1 MRFVSALIFLLNL
14 LALPTAAGETAHAKN
29 EWNRAYSDVS
39 ELFESLARK
48 SEQGQFEAAAE
59 LGVQARE
66 FVLSNTR
73 EDSIERAQYY
83 LAVAQVMR
91 AGGYRR
97 WDTLLDFSEQALTAY
112 SRLNGVSIDTLLEIY
127 SLYINA
133 LNNAWRRSPNRETM
147 LNRLTKLKEAIK
159 IAEQDANGQTSKAA
173 GDLFVTMSRAANS
186 KRKAKNLLSTAIDI
200 YGAALEPNAGLTL
213 WTMAQAARLE
223 SEKANAELLLE
234 ILPLFKEDDESL
246 QFKAAAHQQLS
257 VLFLKERK
265 EEQSLEQNIAA
276 YHTLKGL
283 GTERKFETKDYVPV
297 VKENPNYPRAAFKK
311 NITGYVIL
319 EYTVTKIGSVEDI
332 SVLDSEPRK
341 IFDKAAVDAAKKY
354 RYLPRI
360 VDGKPIEVPGVK
372 TRITFDIQ

>member
-1 MRFVSALIFLLNL
+1 MSVSN
-14 LALPTAAGETAHAKN
+14 
-29 EWNRAYSDVS
+29 
-39 ELFESLARK
+39 
-48 SEQGQFEAAAE
+48 
-59 LGVQARE
+59 
-66 FVLSNTR
+66 
-73 EDSIERAQYY
+73 
-83 LAVAQVMR
+83 
-91 AGGYRR
+91 YRR
-97 WDTLLDFSEQALTAY
+97 REALLDFSEQALTAY
-112 SRLNGVSIDTLLEIY
+112 SRINGVSIDTLLEIH

-147 LNRLTKLKEAIK
+147 LSRLTKIKEAIK

-200 YGAALEPNAGLTL
+200 YSQALGPNAGLTL

-276 YHTLKGL
+276 YHTLKKL

-297 VKENPNYPRAAFKK
+297 VKENPKYPRAAFTK

-341 IFDKAAVDAAKKY
+341 IFDKAAVNAAQKY

>member
-1 MRFVSALIFLLNL
+1 MKFVSALIFLLNL

-29 EWNRAYSDVS
+29 ERDRAYSDVS

-48 SEQGQFEAAAE
+48 SEQGQFEEAAQ

-73 EDSIERAQYY
+73 EDSIERAQYF
-83 LAVAQVMR
+83 LAVAQLMR

-112 SRLNGVSIDTLLEIY
+112 SRINDVSIDTLLEIH

-133 LNNAWRRSPNRETM
+133 LNDAWRRSPNRETM
-147 LNRLTKLKEAIK
+147 LSRLTKLKEAIK

-186 KRKAKNLLSTAIDI
+186 KKKAKNLLSTAIDI
-200 YGAALEPNAGLTL
+200 YGRALEPNAGLTL

-276 YHTLKGL
+276 YHTLKRL
-283 GTERKFETKDYVPV
+283 GTERKFETKDYLPV
-297 VKENPNYPRAAFKK
+297 VKENPKYPSVAFKK

-341 IFDKAAVDAAKKY
+341 IFDKAAVNAAKKY

-360 VDGKPIEVPGVK
+360 VDGEPIEVPDVK